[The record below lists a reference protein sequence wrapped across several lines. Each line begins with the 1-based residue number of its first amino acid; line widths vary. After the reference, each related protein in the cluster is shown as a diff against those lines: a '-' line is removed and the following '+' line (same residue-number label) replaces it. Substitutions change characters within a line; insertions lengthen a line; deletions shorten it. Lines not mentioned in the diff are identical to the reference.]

1 MKMGKHEFLS
11 LTSVLDNL
19 VMPKSILDS
28 IPLGF
33 KSNVYFIIDNNQN
46 VVNQKEG
53 KPREF
58 KDDYGSWI
66 LIASP
71 TSYHLKDFQNNV
83 TKVFKHMD
91 QYCREVMIKRKRTY
105 KPLEPQPTQ
114 QEVFKIQRFYFK
126 LTLDQSC
133 KKRVTWI
140 ENEGSEKIACVE
152 YLGDF
157 ACDGNNVSSD

>member
-1 MKMGKHEFLS
+1 M
-11 LTSVLDNL
+11 
-19 VMPKSILDS
+19 
-28 IPLGF
+28 
-33 KSNVYFIIDNNQN
+33 
-46 VVNQKEG
+46 NQKEG
-53 KPREF
+53 KPWEL

-71 TSYHLKDFQNNV
+71 TSYHLMDSQNNV
-83 TKVFKHMD
+83 TEVFKHMD
-91 QYCREVMIKRKRTY
+91 QYCRKIMIKRKRIY
-105 KPLEPQPTQ
+105 KLLEPKPSQ